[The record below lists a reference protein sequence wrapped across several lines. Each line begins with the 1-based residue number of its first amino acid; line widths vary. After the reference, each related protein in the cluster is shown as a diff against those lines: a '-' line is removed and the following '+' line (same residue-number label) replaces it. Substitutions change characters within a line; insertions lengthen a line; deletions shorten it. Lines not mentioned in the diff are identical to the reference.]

1 MIYLS
6 PLLGLCPASIVYFKA
21 SANSKSES
29 PELKADLKRVSLDEA
44 NELVDV
50 NVHQTMR
57 QIDHEGLKW
66 LEKEGSLVQNILK
79 GSSLATGSRTMTVY
93 DDDGSAAAARQQRKD
108 DDPVRQKM
116 AKFFGSKK

>member
-1 MIYLS
+1 M
-6 PLLGLCPASIVYFKA
+6 
-21 SANSKSES
+21 
-29 PELKADLKRVSLDEA
+29 SLDEA

-79 GSSLATGSRTMTVY
+79 GSSMATGSRTMVVY